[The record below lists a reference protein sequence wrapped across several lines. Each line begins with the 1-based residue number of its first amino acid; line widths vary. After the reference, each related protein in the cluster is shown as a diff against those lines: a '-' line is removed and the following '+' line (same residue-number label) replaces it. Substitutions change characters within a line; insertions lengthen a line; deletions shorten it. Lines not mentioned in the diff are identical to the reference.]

1 MKYILY
7 ISFLLPFFTNAQ
19 DMSFAFKGSS
29 TITRNKL
36 PVAVC
41 YSVRRIV
48 DKYSGYCLQVRR
60 SSDNTTQNI
69 GFTTNGDLDTTA
81 LKSFVG
87 SGNGYVTIWYDQSGN
102 GRNATQATTSQQ
114 PAIVLSG
121 VVQRANTQP
130 AVVFDGVSQTM
141 ASAAFGLINQGFT
154 RNSVIKVI
162 TSQVNV
168 HFLNSTLGS
177 PNTALYTDGT
187 NASIVGMY
195 AGANYPA
202 TGYQNVTAGSLY
214 IDSEQFNNSS
224 SYLYQNGT
232 PSAVFNAGT
241 QGVNGIQIASYTGS
255 SRFANIA
262 VSEITLFNS
271 LLSTTDRQTLEA
283 NQNRYYKVF

>member
-60 SSDNTTQNI
+60 SSDNTTQDI
-69 GFTTNGDLDTTA
+69 GFTANGDLDTA
-81 LKSFVG
+81 SLKTFVG
-87 SGNGYVTIWYDQSGN
+87 SDSGYVTIWYDQSGN
-102 GRNATQATTSQQ
+102 GRNATQDTSSKQ

-121 VVQRANTQP
+121 VVQRANSQP

-141 ASAAFGLINQGFT
+141 ASNAFGLIGQSFS

-162 TSQVNV
+162 SSKTNV

-177 PNTALYTDGT
+177 PNTSLYTDGT
-187 NASIVGMY
+187 NATKVGMY
-195 AGANYPA
+195 AGSNFPL
-202 TGYQNVTAGSLY
+202 TTYQTVSAGSTN
-214 IDSEQFNNSS
+214 IFTEQFNGSNAV
-224 SYLYQNGT
+224 LYDNGT
-232 PSAVFNAGT
+232 GTNVFNVGN
-241 QGVNGIQIASYTGS
+241 QGVNGIQIASYTGVTGFS
-255 SRFANIA
+255 NIA

-271 LLSTTDRQTLEA
+271 LLSTTDRQSLEA
-283 NQNRYYKVF
+283 NQNRYYKIF